1 MSTAAWAKDERTAA
15 ARAQPEHATCNG
27 AIGGGAGV
35 AFRHTREDPYFPE
48 AEHILGGLTP
58 VDGLS
63 DEPVT
68 LR

>member
-1 MSTAAWAKDERTAA
+1 MS
-15 ARAQPEHATCNG
+15 ARQQREHSPSTQRPCNG

-35 AFRHTREDPYFPE
+35 AFRHTREDPSFPE